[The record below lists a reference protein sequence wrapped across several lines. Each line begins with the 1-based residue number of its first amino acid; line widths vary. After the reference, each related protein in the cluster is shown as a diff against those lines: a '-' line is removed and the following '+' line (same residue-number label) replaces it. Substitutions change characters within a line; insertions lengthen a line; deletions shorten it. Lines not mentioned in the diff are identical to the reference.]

1 MSKHIIDKV
10 ISWAEKRNIIKGCEP
25 IDQYIKLVEEF
36 GELGQALADGYKIG
50 HNNKSDEHLL
60 FKDSI
65 GDCMVVAIIL
75 KEQLHHKVSI
85 HWSED
90 WYHKYDVAYS
100 KKYENNA
107 VISVKNSEF
116 SIQLVLALIGQ
127 IGKSL
132 KKGNYTNALYKLDA
146 LFDTLLVLENSSSNR
161 YSLPHAYNEIK
172 NREGIMINGT
182 FIKSDDYANLAD
194 SFLAQ
199 HGFKR
204 EFKTDNYGETK
215 CLILPIG

>member
-1 MSKHIIDKV
+1 MKMSKHIIDKV

-50 HNNKSDEHLL
+50 DNNKSKEHLL

-75 KEQLHHKVSI
+75 REQLEIKHADI
-85 HWSED
+85 ND
-90 WYHKYDVAYS
+90 FYAKY
-100 KKYENNA
+100 NNA
-107 VISVKNSEF
+107 YPSNAQISITTSNRAINYLLSLVG
-116 SIQLVLALIGQ
+116 QLGKLI
-127 IGKSL
+127 
-132 KKGNYTNALYKLDA
+132 KKQDYGNALYAIDRIWGS
-146 LFDTLLVLENSSSNR
+146 LLILENSSSNR

-172 NREGIMINGT
+172 NRDGIMINGT
-182 FIKSDDYANLAD
+182 FIKSDDYSTLSD
-194 SFLAQ
+194 SFLSS

-204 EFKTDNYGETK
+204 DYKTDNYGETK